1 MDPKE
6 KVEPF
11 MMEPCPMI
19 FAQNEHEMAKGLLHG
34 ISCFSAFD
42 VVAAP
47 CLAGDITGFASGQG
61 MGQTTEKVIKI
72 QVI

>member
-6 KVEPF
+6 KAEPF
-11 MMEPCPMI
+11 MMEPCPVI
-19 FAQNEHEMAKGLLHG
+19 FAQNEHGMAKGLLHG
-34 ISCFSAFD
+34 ISCLSALD

-47 CLAGDITGFASGQG
+47 CLAGNITGFASGQG
-61 MGQTTEKVIKI
+61 TGQMTEKTIKM